1 MDIIKKI
8 ILDLGGKEVELTT
21 GQAKKLKEAL
31 DEMFGKEIVKEIHHY
46 DYWQWYP
53 YKLCEPN
60 KPYWET
66 YVYSPTTCGTIVS
79 YNANDS
85 AMTLKVA

>member
-31 DEMFGKEIVKEIHHY
+31 DEMFGKEIVVHHH

-60 KPYWET
+60 KPYWDTVHTTTTGGT
-66 YVYSPTTCGTIVS
+66 YVSYS
-79 YNANDS
+79 DS